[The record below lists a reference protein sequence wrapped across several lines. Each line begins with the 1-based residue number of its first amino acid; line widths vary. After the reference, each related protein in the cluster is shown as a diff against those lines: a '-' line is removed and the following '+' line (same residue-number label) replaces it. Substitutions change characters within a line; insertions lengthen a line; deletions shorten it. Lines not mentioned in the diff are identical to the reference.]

1 MTRPEYVLD
10 FMRDYDMRYFTI
22 SNSFDREVVRDF
34 REKSLD
40 DAVLKMEKNFKNHVG
55 FQRIKLYSDPSL
67 KRDGSPTEKPTIF
80 EVSITGHEFEP
91 KKEEGNISG
100 VESYHHMA
108 RVQHPTPSSMVSL
121 DQYLVKHESLSE
133 LKAEKIRLELELK
146 HTIEKYEKAIEDLKK
161 EHDSK
166 LKEAQDSNAM
176 FGQGISMIMQRMG
189 VTE

>member
-1 MTRPEYVLD
+1 MTKPEYVLE

-40 DAVLKMEKNFKNHVG
+40 DAILKMEKNFKNHVG

-67 KRDGSPTEKPTIF
+67 KRDGSPVEKPTIF

-91 KKEEGNISG
+91 KREEIGN
-100 VESYHHMA
+100 VEPYPHHS

-121 DQYLVKHESLSE
+121 DQYLIKHETV
-133 LKAEKIRLELELK
+133 AEMNAKIVRLELELK
-146 HTIEKYEKAIEDLKK
+146 HTIEKYEKEIEALKK
-161 EHDSK
+161 EHDTK

-176 FGQGISMIMQRMG
+176 FGQGLSMIMQRMG
-189 VTE
+189 VSE